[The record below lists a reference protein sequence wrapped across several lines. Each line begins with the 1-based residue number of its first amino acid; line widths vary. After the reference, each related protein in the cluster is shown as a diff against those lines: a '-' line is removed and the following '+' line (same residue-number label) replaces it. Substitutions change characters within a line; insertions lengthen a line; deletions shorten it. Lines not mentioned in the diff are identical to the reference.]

1 MLKNKAKINHKD
13 YYAFNMNRPEGAGGG
28 GIATIVANSIKQHAT
43 KVAENN
49 DQEEYMIV
57 RLEHIKPALNIVHI
71 YGRIE
76 TRAGPEKV
84 LEGWK
89 QILNELDRIQSNHEA
104 ALLIGDLNRAVGGG
118 SEGVEGNKSEVSYGG
133 SLVRDLIGSGDYIML
148 NNLSLTTGGPWT
160 RVCPATGR
168 KSC

>member
-1 MLKNKAKINHKD
+1 MLRNKSKINHKE
-13 YYAFNMNRPEGAGGG
+13 YFTFNMNRPDGAGGG
-28 GIATIVANSIKQHAT
+28 GIATMVANTIKQHAT

-49 DQEEYMIV
+49 EHEEYMIV
-57 RLEHIKPALNIVHI
+57 RLEHVKPALNIVHI

-118 SEGVEGNKSEVSYGG
+118 A
-133 SLVRDLIGSGDYIML
+133 VRELRAIRLRSP
-148 NNLSLTTGGPWT
+148 TGGAWSGT
-160 RVCPATGR
+160 
-168 KSC
+168 